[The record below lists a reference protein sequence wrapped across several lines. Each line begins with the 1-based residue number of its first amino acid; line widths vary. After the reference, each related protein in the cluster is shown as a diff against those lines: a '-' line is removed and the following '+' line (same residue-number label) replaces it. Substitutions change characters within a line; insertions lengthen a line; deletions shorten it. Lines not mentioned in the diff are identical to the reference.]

1 VGAAVRGVGFIRS
14 ARCSSMVVVLLSG
27 LILIRSMNL
36 IKIEYKS
43 I

>member
-1 VGAAVRGVGFIRS
+1 
-14 ARCSSMVVVLLSG
+14 MVVVLLSG